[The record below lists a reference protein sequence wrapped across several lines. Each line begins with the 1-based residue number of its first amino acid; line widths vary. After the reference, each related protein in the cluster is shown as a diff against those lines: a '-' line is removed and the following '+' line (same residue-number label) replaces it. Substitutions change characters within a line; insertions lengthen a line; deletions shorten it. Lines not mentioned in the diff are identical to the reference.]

1 MTTRSRIGHR
11 LRRALDRRPRAA
23 GAVVLAVAALL
34 AVLSTVAVGGLP
46 FGGGRT
52 LRVALPGRAPLLR
65 AGADVRVAGQR
76 VGEVR
81 AVEVRGR
88 GAVAR
93 LDLDDDRT
101 VGAGARARV
110 RMRGMA
116 GAVYVELEPG
126 DSRRP
131 LPDGALVPG
140 DRTSAAVDLTH
151 VLAGFDRDARAALAR
166 SLRTAGFGLA
176 GRGGDVNAALADA
189 PAALDEAT
197 PLVRALRPPPGL
209 LDAADRVARALG
221 PGDAGTTPD
230 LGALVASADR
240 VAGAAADGARALGRS
255 LDAAPPL
262 EAVAARALPEADAVL
277 DEAEPALRALRPGV
291 AALARALPDA
301 IAVERRAPRLDDAG
315 AVARAAQPVLRGA
328 PPMLV
333 AARRPAAALGPL
345 SGPLG
350 DLSKTLVPYR
360 RELVEAPAGFTRWGE
375 FRYDAGQARGHR
387 AVRFTMVFTCARAR
401 DAYPAPGAAERERE
415 ACR

>member
-1 MTTRSRIGHR
+1 M
-11 LRRALDRRPRAA
+11 
-23 GAVVLAVAALL
+23 
-34 AVLSTVAVGGLP
+34 
-46 FGGGRT
+46 
-52 LRVALPGRAPLLR
+52 
-65 AGADVRVAGQR
+65 
-76 VGEVR
+76 
-81 AVEVRGR
+81 
-88 GAVAR
+88 
-93 LDLDDDRT
+93 
-101 VGAGARARV
+101 
-110 RMRGMA
+110 
-116 GAVYVELEPG
+116 
-126 DSRRP
+126 
-131 LPDGALVPG
+131 
-140 DRTSAAVDLTH
+140 
-151 VLAGFDRDARAALAR
+151 
-166 SLRTAGFGLA
+166 
-176 GRGGDVNAALADA
+176 
-189 PAALDEAT
+189 
-197 PLVRALRPPPGL
+197 
-209 LDAADRVARALG
+209 ARALG

-277 DEAEPALRALRPGV
+277 DEAAPALRALRPGV

-333 AARRPAAALGPL
+333 AARRPVAALGPL

-401 DAYPAPGAAERERE
+401 DPYPAPGAAERERE